1 MGASGFP
8 VGHLRLKPLRGLVVK
23 ALAAGGP
30 PAVPPALVGDD
41 TFISVL
47 ACDLPGA
54 TFETNEPVSV
64 DAVTMTLSFQV
75 SRSRPA
81 PGVLTVDP
89 GSLVVSL
96 DPPLEIYQWLRL
108 DVDVTGQTSGLSTT
122 LTVFLAHTPL
132 DVNGDG
138 RTNISDA
145 TAFGMEFNGGADPG
159 RIDINCDGSV
169 NVQDATAFGNLF
181 FDVTGS
187 TLDEA
192 DKP

>member
-1 MGASGFP
+1 M
-8 VGHLRLKPLRGLVVK
+8 
-23 ALAAGGP
+23 
-30 PAVPPALVGDD
+30 
-41 TFISVL
+41 L

-64 DAVTMTLSFQV
+64 DGVRVTLSFAS

-81 PGVLTVDP
+81 PGVTVDP

-96 DPPLEIYQWLRL
+96 DPPLEIYEWLRL

-132 DVNGDG
+132 DINGDG

-145 TAFGMEFNGGADPG
+145 TAFGAEFNGGKDPSL
-159 RIDINCDGSV
+159 IDVNCDGVV
-169 NVQDATAFGNLF
+169 NIQDATAFGTRWNL
-181 FDVTGS
+181 DAANTGP
-187 TLDEA
+187 LPA
-192 DKP
+192 KP